1 MTNDDIYE
9 LVKGLAVGV
18 ARQHIGRYRVYG
30 LDQLDLENQC
40 YLWCFDHPHKLTEWI
55 ESEPEHW
62 GRMLAR
68 SLHNEIRRYGEEV
81 KADALGYHYDDLVW
95 YSKKQLGPLL
105 EAMLNE
111 SAWIHPE
118 VSGDE
123 NPRRGNSDPATGGNW
138 IATLA
143 DVSQAFDRLDLEDR
157 NILKMFHEPPV
168 WLNKDAAKYLGLTEQ
183 LMSYR
188 HDRALG
194 RLLKELGGPRPRA
207 QHDETC
213 EHPFR
218 GMGRRGVVSNAAAR
232 ATQSGYYDE

>member
-1 MTNDDIYE
+1 MIESIYDDVLPIVE
-9 LVKGLAVGV
+9 GIASDT
-18 ARQHIGRYRVYG
+18 ARAYAKWG
-30 LDQLDLENQC
+30 LDREDAVQEC
-40 YLWCFDHPHKLTEWI
+40 WVWVADHPKQIARWLE
-55 ESEPEHW
+55 EEPEAW
-62 GRMLAR
+62 TRMLAK
-68 SLHNEIRRYGEEV
+68 SLRRELRRYAENE
-81 KADALGYHYDDLVW
+81 KAGQLGYHYDDLVW
-95 YSKKQLGPLL
+95 YSKRQLGPLL

-123 NPRRGNSDPATGGNW
+123 NPRRGTSDPATGGNW

-218 GMGRRGVVSNAAAR
+218 GMGRRGVMSNSAAR
-232 ATQSGYYDE
+232 AMQTGYYDE